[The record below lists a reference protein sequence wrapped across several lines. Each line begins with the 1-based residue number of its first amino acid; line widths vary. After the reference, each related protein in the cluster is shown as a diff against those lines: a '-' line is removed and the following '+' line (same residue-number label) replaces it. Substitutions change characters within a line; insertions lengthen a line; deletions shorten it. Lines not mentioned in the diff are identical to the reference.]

1 MKIPKL
7 TKKQVQEV
15 LKETPLEVL
24 LMGKDHKRLTK
35 SQLDF
40 CKHKA
45 LGLPSAKALR
55 QAYPNRK
62 SKPQTM
68 ANDAYRMMKRPDIIN
83 EIEAIKTALEFQ
95 RIVNRRELNSLTVH
109 RLYVEATNEDNP
121 PSVRVQAL
129 KTLGTV
135 VGVDAFVHRSETVV
149 HKSSDSIK
157 TELMIQLKQAM
168 QGNTIDM
175 DDDAQA
181 LLDEIN
187 PPARTNGL
195 STAPPQPD
203 PPFPGKTESQPLHS
217 NPHKQ
222 SHDFSKDANIPQQN
236 QGLPEQVSTLTVDL
250 PAEEGVGVAKK
261 QHEWREDP
269 IGKTPVIDLETK
281 G

>member
-95 RIVNRRELNSLTVH
+95 KIVNRRELNSLTVH

-157 TELMIQLKQAM
+157 EELMIQLKQAM

-187 PPARTNGL
+187 PPARTNGP
-195 STAPPQPD
+195 SAAPPQPD
-203 PPFPGKTESQPLHS
+203 PPFPGKNGSQPLHS
-217 NPHKQ
+217 NPDKQ
-222 SHDFSKDANIPQQN
+222 SQEITKDENIPQHN
-236 QGLPEQVSTLTVDL
+236 QGLPEQVATLPVDL
-250 PAEEGVGVAKK
+250 SPKEGVGGIKNET
-261 QHEWREDP
+261 QWEED
-269 IGKTPVIDLETK
+269 IVGNTPVSGFKTK

>member
-7 TKKQVQEV
+7 SKKQIQEV
-15 LKETPLEVL
+15 LKETPLDVL

-68 ANDAYRMMKRPDIIN
+68 ANDAYRMMQKPEIIN

-95 RIVNRRELNSLTVH
+95 KIVNRRELNSLTVH
-109 RLYVEATNEDNP
+109 RLYLESINEDNP

-157 TELMIQLKQAM
+157 EDLLKQLKQAM
-168 QGNTIDM
+168 QANTIDL

-181 LLDEIN
+181 LLDEIA
-187 PPARTNGL
+187 PPAKAKPEA
-195 STAPPQPD
+195 SDPPD
-203 PPFPGKTESQPLHS
+203 PDQPFFENVGGQYVHS
-217 NPHKQ
+217 NPDKQ
-222 SHDFSKDANIPQQN
+222 SHSENNSQSNQVDAAF
-236 QGLPEQVSTLTVDL
+236 VSTLTDKIDL
-250 PAEEGVGVAKK
+250 EEGVGGIKNSPDWK
-261 QHEWREDP
+261 ESG
-269 IGKTPVIDLETK
+269 IGEAPPSGFRTK